1 VGKLPTRARLGARR
15 SSFYV
20 WRRSFIAAVESVLR
34 IDPQYSLRTPTP
46 ILERLH
52 SAVRAALGAEDVK
65 RVWASQGARVEP
77 ESRAEFTAFV
87 GREVARWA
95 PIVKATEIDMD

>member
-1 VGKLPTRARLGARR
+1 MRGDDFCLPDFRAITWIGLFA
-15 SSFYV
+15 
-20 WRRSFIAAVESVLR
+20 
-34 IDPQYSLRTPTP
+34 PKRTPTA

-52 SAVRAALGAEDVK
+52 SAVQTALGAEDVK
-65 RVWASQGARVEP
+65 RVWASQAAKVEV

-95 PIVKATEIDMD
+95 PIAKATEIDTD